1 MFCTASKLNKGHLRQ
16 DKITRGVLR
25 GIKQSLNKGV
35 GNLLRIFYE
44 LRKDGIMDYKKAFD
58 GKLEECYLGA
68 KNQAIIF
75 GF

>member
-44 LRKDGIMDYKKAFD
+44 LRKDWTQKKLV
-58 GKLEECYLGA
+58 KL
-68 KNQAIIF
+68 KDIF
-75 GF
+75 